1 MQKVE
6 AEKDAARSASPQ
18 HWMQLQLART
28 GRSLEA
34 CAAWLEL
41 RPGLVLLLLAIL
53 YCAWI
58 THHERQIM
66 LWHDELYTF
75 YIAQAPSFHTML
87 HWANTIDLNPPL
99 YYIAARFCMHLL
111 PAGRLA
117 VRLPSIVAYAT
128 AMLCAYVFVS
138 RRMTPLYGALA
149 ALILMMPNFSF
160 YALQARPYALVLACM
175 GIAAISW
182 QSAQDAHSFPRFAG
196 LAGVFLGSL
205 GLLLSHVLAVF
216 ALAALM
222 VAEAA
227 RAIGRRKIDWPM
239 TAALCLPW
247 VACITYLPLLHH
259 QGTQAYPPAFQ
270 GTPVM
275 LGAQF
280 AYLWMFIA
288 PSIATTAVILVLLGP
303 TGDAK
308 QTQRQDLSRAET
320 IFALGL
326 LAVPF
331 ATVLLFLQAHAAY
344 FDRYGLAASLGLA
357 ILFPHWFAQWSKN
370 SSRNALVACGVFF
383 FAAFPIT
390 SLAKIVKRS
399 FFSKPMPVQ
408 MSGSANL
415 RLASIH
421 RDLPFVDASGLT
433 FLEMN
438 RREAPEFLT
447 RVYYLE
453 DSVADMQ
460 YAHATIFEELSIVKT
475 LFPIRG
481 QVEDYS
487 KFTAQHRQFLVLGTY
502 TYPEDWLLRKLR
514 ADGARLEFL
523 GISDN
528 TYKDHELYLVTM
540 GAAQE
545 QPEPQPEAH
554 THSPN

>member
-1 MQKVE
+1 MQNAKTE
-6 AEKDAARSASPQ
+6 SSSEKIASQDRAMQFFFAR
-18 HWMQLQLART
+18 L
-28 GRSLEA
+28 GRHLET

-41 RPGLVLLLLAIL
+41 RPVLLLLLLAGL
-53 YCAWI
+53 YCGWI
-58 THHERQIM
+58 LHHEHGNM

-75 YIAQAPSFHTML
+75 YIAQAPSFRTML
-87 HWANTIDLNPPL
+87 HWANTVDLNPPL
-99 YYIAARFCMHLL
+99 YYIAARFCMHIL

-117 VRLPSIVAYAT
+117 VRLPSIVAYAV
-128 AMLCAYVFVS
+128 AMLCAYMFVS
-138 RRMTPLYGALA
+138 RRLTPLYGVLSAF
-149 ALILMMPNFSF
+149 ILMMPYFSL
-160 YALQARPYALVLACM
+160 YALQARPYALVLACL

-182 QSAQDAHSFPRFAG
+182 QSAQGARSFSRYTG
-196 LAGVFLGSL
+196 LAGVFLGGL
-205 GLLLSHVLAVF
+205 GMLLSHVLAVF

-227 RAIGRRKIDWPM
+227 RAMSRRKIDWPM

-247 VACITYLPLLHH
+247 VACITYLPLLRHH
-259 QGTQAYPPAFQ
+259 ATQVYPPAFQ

-280 AYLWMFIA
+280 AYLWMLIA
-288 PSIATTAVILVLLGP
+288 PFLAMTAVILVLLGP
-303 TGDAK
+303 TGDAERAL
-308 QTQRQDLSRAET
+308 RQDLSREET

-326 LAVPF
+326 LAVPL
-331 ATVLLFLQAHAAY
+331 ATVLLFMHAHAAY
-344 FDRYGLAASLGLA
+344 FVRYGLVSGLGLA

-370 SSRNALVACGVFF
+370 SSRNALVACVVFL
-383 FAAFPIT
+383 FAAFPIA
-390 SLAKIVKRS
+390 SLAKRVKQN
-399 FFSKPMPVQ
+399 FFLKPIPVQ
-408 MSGSANL
+408 MSGSANI
-415 RLASIH
+415 RLESIQ
-421 RDLPFVDASGLT
+421 RGLPFVDASGLT

-438 RREAPEFLT
+438 RRETPEFLK

-475 LFPIRG
+475 IFPIRA
-481 QVEDYS
+481 QVEDYAQ
-487 KFTAQHRQFLVLGTY
+487 FTQQHRQFLVLGTY

-540 GAAQE
+540 KPDQR
-545 QPEPQPEAH
+545 
-554 THSPN
+554 